1 MYVQVVVLLIQ
12 TYCFLPFSLLKLPIV
27 VIQKICFNGNVTSH
41 FSVTSLY
48 FKRYFYKY
56 KTKLIFILPYSKY
69 FKMR

>member
-1 MYVQVVVLLIQ
+1 MRDVRTSCCLADINVLL
-12 TYCFLPFSLLKLPIV
+12 FVVV
-27 VIQKICFNGNVTSH
+27 VIQKICYNGNVTSH

-56 KTKLIFILPYSKY
+56 KTKLIFILPYGKY